1 MGPANQ
7 FLYQKLVLFAG
18 TFWVSV
24 STYLLPLFGFIRTY
38 LFRFKTNDRSVENN
52 SNYSEITSEENNKK
66 VSNHISPEPETELES
81 KEDVIDLTASEN
93 DGFDEKER
101 PKVCF
106 QFKFPTFEEFSISN
120 GGNSSSLSSGEAS
133 TMSTSKYE
141 FMSGKASTSFI
152 QEPEIVSFN
161 VKELNIDTNGPSFG
175 EKEVNS
181 EEEAARE
188 ELPENSTNGASR
200 EEEPEKIEAMTYAD
214 SKLQLHSDKDSF
226 EMDSDSESTS
236 SNNLHSVMSRLMGSY
251 SDGFLS
257 DGDFELDSLMDN
269 NGEKVELHG
278 EMSDSDENHFDNLST
293 GHEADYSD
301 EEDRD
306 VMEEL
311 RKLDVQNF
319 GTFHSEFISEKDFD
333 KSKNEKTRDGL
344 DNSGEPN
351 STALDSEDSNK
362 LETLWEHQELIEQL
376 KMELRKV
383 RATGLPTIL
392 EESESP
398 KIAEDLKPWKI
409 DEKFQHEDPMDE
421 LHKLYKSYRERMRKF
436 DILNYQKMYAI
447 GFLQLKDP
455 LQSIS
460 SQKPSVPKITS
471 LLSQNFRLRKRKKS
485 ETDPMVKFIEE
496 LQSDLEVVY
505 VGQICLSWEFL
516 HWQYGKALELWE
528 SDPRG
533 ICRYNEVAG
542 EFQQFQVLMQRFIE
556 DEPFQGPRVQNY
568 VKSRCVLRNL
578 LQVPVIREDSSEGR
592 KKARR
597 REKGEYAITSDMLV
611 EIMEESIRIFW
622 RLVRA
627 DKDCTNLIV
636 KGQKGNQVE
645 LHDPADSELLMEV
658 RKNLQKKERKLK
670 ELSRSGNCI
679 LRKFRKCEEDSSS
692 DHVLYFFSQVDMKLV
707 SRVIN
712 MSRITT
718 EQLIWCRNKLNKITF
733 VNRKIHVEPSFL
745 LFPC

>member
-1 MGPANQ
+1 MDDR
-7 FLYQKLVLFAG
+7 FL
-18 TFWVSV
+18 WV
-24 STYLLPLFGFIRTY
+24 
-38 LFRFKTNDRSVENN
+38 KD
-52 SNYSEITSEENNKK
+52 
-66 VSNHISPEPETELES
+66 
-81 KEDVIDLTASEN
+81 
-93 DGFDEKER
+93 
-101 PKVCF
+101 
-106 QFKFPTFEEFSISN
+106 
-120 GGNSSSLSSGEAS
+120 
-133 TMSTSKYE
+133 
-141 FMSGKASTSFI
+141 FMR
-152 QEPEIVSFN
+152 
-161 VKELNIDTNGPSFG
+161 
-175 EKEVNS
+175 VNS
-181 EEEAARE
+181 EAEAVHEEI
-188 ELPENSTNGASR
+188 PENSTHGVQ
-200 EEEPEKIEAMTYAD
+200 IEAMEFKENKREMVNAE
-214 SKLQLHSDKDSF
+214 SKLQVDQHDYDEVQFHSEKDSYA
-226 EMDSDSESTS
+226 MDSDSESMSLNHLLSVTS
-236 SNNLHSVMSRLMGSY
+236 PLIDSY
-251 SDGFLS
+251 GDEFLS
-257 DGDFELDSLMDN
+257 DGDFGGEFELDSLM
-269 NGEKVELHG
+269 LHDK
-278 EMSDSDENHFDNLST
+278 MSDSDENQLDILST
-293 GHEADYSD
+293 GHKPDDSV
-301 EEDRD
+301 EEDSD
-306 VMEEL
+306 IMEEL
-311 RKLDVQNF
+311 RKLEEAHLQNF
-319 GTFHSEFISEKDFD
+319 GTFHSEFLSQKDFQPD
-333 KSKNEKTRDGL
+333 LDIPKNEEFGGRHGKTRNGS
-344 DNSGEPN
+344 DNSVEPN
-351 STALDSEDSNK
+351 SKNSSALDSEDSNK

-460 SQKPSVPKITS
+460 SQKPSVPAITS